1 MTKPYQTTSTTPAP
15 ENRAPHHHT
24 PLEMAGLWLRVVYF
38 IGAAVMIVVL
48 LSFPPHSLRELRNEV
63 IAVAVFMLALYGIVL
78 GFYTRLE
85 HRTAY
90 GSHPKAQRSGDTWR
104 IHLRREI
111 PVGDRGTVDM
121 EPETVELPVAPR
133 EFTRIVREMM
143 RNGTAI
149 EKRPAG
155 VSQPLRTKILR
166 ALEDMD
172 GATNGGSG
180 VGWKLPDD
188 LDALLRDID
197 QW

>member
-111 PVGDRGTVDM
+111 PVGAAGTVNLD
-121 EPETVELPVAPR
+121 PDPIDLPVKPT
-133 EFTRIVREMM
+133 EFVRIVRDMQ
-143 RNGTAI
+143 RSGTSRD
-149 EKRPAG
+149 KRPAG
-155 VSQPLRTKILR
+155 VSQPLWRKIMA
-166 ALEDMD
+166 ALEDLD
-172 GATNGGSG
+172 GAAKGPNGYE
-180 VGWKLPDD
+180 LADD
-188 LDALLRDID
+188 LDALLEDISH
-197 QW
+197 W